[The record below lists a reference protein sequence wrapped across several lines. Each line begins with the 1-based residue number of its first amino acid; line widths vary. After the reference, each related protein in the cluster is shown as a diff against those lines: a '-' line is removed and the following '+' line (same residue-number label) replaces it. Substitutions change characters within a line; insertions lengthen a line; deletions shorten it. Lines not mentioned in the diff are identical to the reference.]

1 MSSERP
7 RPVPATTLPQSTSFN
22 KGHRAGLTP
31 GPFSLTRKETEKMK
45 TYVIWLSGKRKEVIS
60 ASCFTE
66 VMAIVTLTYDE
77 ADIKRIYCADD
88 DCSLVMYRNVSSP
101 KV

>member
-1 MSSERP
+1 
-7 RPVPATTLPQSTSFN
+7 
-22 KGHRAGLTP
+22 
-31 GPFSLTRKETEKMK
+31 MK
-45 TYVIWLSGKRKEVIS
+45 TYVVWLSGKRKDLIR

-66 VMAIVTLTYDE
+66 FMAIFTLAYDE
-77 ADIKRIYCADD
+77 SEIKRIYCEDD

>member
-1 MSSERP
+1 
-7 RPVPATTLPQSTSFN
+7 
-22 KGHRAGLTP
+22 
-31 GPFSLTRKETEKMK
+31 MK
-45 TYVIWLSGKRKEVIS
+45 TYIIWLSGKRKEVIS
-60 ASCFTE
+60 ASCFME

>member
-1 MSSERP
+1 M
-7 RPVPATTLPQSTSFN
+7 N
-22 KGHRAGLTP
+22 I
-31 GPFSLTRKETEKMK
+31 
-45 TYVIWLSGKRKEVIS
+45 YIIWLSGKRKEVIR

-66 VMAIVTLTYDE
+66 VMLIVTSTYE
-77 ADIKRIYCADD
+77 ESDIKRIYCADD

>member
-1 MSSERP
+1 MKTY
-7 RPVPATTLPQSTSFN
+7 V
-22 KGHRAGLTP
+22 
-31 GPFSLTRKETEKMK
+31 MK
-45 TYVIWLSGKRKEVIS
+45 TYVIWLSGKRKDVIR

-66 VMAIVTLTYDE
+66 VMAVATLAYYE
-77 ADIKRIYCADD
+77 SDIKRIYCVED